1 RGGKY
6 AFGWIDNTNPWGKK
20 VVSHDGGGK
29 GFSTDLKL
37 VVEDGY
43 IVVVL
48 LNNKVNPRDI
58 SNNVLSILYSGKFQQ
73 PEKYLETQLTEVME
87 QKGFD
92 YLLNN
97 YATILQSK
105 GFDKT
110 PSPWVIIRF
119 SDMLENLGEYDKAY
133 AIQELGRKEFPKETS
148 MYNITG
154 QLLATQGKK
163 AEAKQWFD
171 KALAIDPKDEFAR
184 MMLKQLG
191 L

>member
-1 RGGKY
+1 M
-6 AFGWIDNTNPWGKK
+6 
-20 VVSHDGGGK
+20 SHDGGGK

-37 VVEDGY
+37 VLEDGY
-43 IVVVL
+43 VVVVL
-48 LNNKVNPRDI
+48 LNNRVNPREL
-58 SNNVLSILYSGKFQQ
+58 SNNILSIIYTGQYQK
-73 PEKYLETQLTEVME
+73 PDKYLEIQLTETME
-87 QKGFD
+87 QKGFQYIVD
-92 YLLNN
+92 N
-97 YATILQSK
+97 YTTILKEK

-163 AEAKQWFD
+163 DEAKQWFD